1 MIYADNLCI
10 VSLSSSDYSSGLQ
23 TLLKMCTDYCD
34 LHDIK
39 FNAKKSVCLFFR
51 SSVNK
56 RCALPKMFICDTICE
71 FSNEVKYLRG
81 VISFSM
87 KTTIDVKRQTR
98 TFYARA
104 NLVIRNFRHCT
115 CSDKVKCYLFQSY
128 CTSMYC
134 SQLWF
139 NSTKDSLSK
148 LRTSYNTV
156 LRRLL
161 CISLPYS
168 ASQMFVSR
176 GILTFDELRRKSVY
190 NFAQR
195 IERSTNAIISSCLSA
210 SVEFT
215 FVFILVIS
223 AIVVITLHCF

>member
-1 MIYADNLCI
+1 
-10 VSLSSSDYSSGLQ
+10 
-23 TLLKMCTDYCD
+23 MCNDYCD
-34 LHDIK
+34 LHNIK

-56 RCALPKMFICDTICE
+56 SCALPKIFICDTICE
-71 FSNEVKYLRG
+71 FSNEVNYLG
-81 VISFSM
+81 IMISSSM

-104 NLVIRNFRHCT
+104 NLLLRNFRHCT
-115 CSDKVKCYLFQSY
+115 DKVKCYLFQSY
-128 CTSMYC
+128 CKSMYC

-139 NSTKDSLSK
+139 NSTKDSLRK
-148 LRTSYNTV
+148 LRITYNTV

-176 GILTFDELRRKSVY
+176 GILTFDELLRKSVY
-190 NFAQR
+190 NFAKR
-195 IERSTNAIISSCLSA
+195 TERSTNAIISSCLSA
-210 SVEFT
+210 SIYLYSPIREWWNS
-215 FVFILVIS
+215 LLYLS
-223 AIVVITLHCF
+223 